1 MQRVDDAINQ
11 LCVYDYQ
18 VLCTSLM
25 LLSVEVGI
33 GPSRTST
40 SMFFRLTMDDRIS
53 NTARNGHSKES
64 CKLQTPSNS
73 KVLLILIFHSYF
85 HIPISGGRSSL
96 GSTSM
101 RIRGV
106 STKAQ
111 KLRQTMSRL
120 SQVERDCEA
129 PRAEAPKNWTGE

>member
-85 HIPISGGRSSL
+85 IHISFIFPHTDFRRPIVIGFHQHANPGGEHQS
-96 GSTSM
+96 
-101 RIRGV
+101 
-106 STKAQ
+106 
-111 KLRQTMSRL
+111 
-120 SQVERDCEA
+120 
-129 PRAEAPKNWTGE
+129 AEASTDHVATEPSGEGQ